1 MRPRLRLYTGDDDD
15 EGSLAVETPTVPM
28 AFGEFVQI
36 VADAGRVD
44 RTWVRDFRNDEIR
57 VPEDLYEVLT
67 AYWRMR
73 PGA

>member
-1 MRPRLRLYTGDDDD
+1 MRPRLRLYTGDDD
-15 EGSLAVETPTVPM
+15 GSLAVETPTVPM

-44 RTWVRDFRNDEIR
+44 RTWVSDFRNDEIR

-67 AYWRMR
+67 AYWRLR